1 MTIFAFK
8 FKYAMLISVE
18 PSDGKGMQLTHTVA
32 EVEFRKKLNRMD
44 CGSIAVKLMKPDDKV
59 GWTLEQTTAAIEDY
73 RRFLLLNYLYPDRI
87 IVPSQIVDRVW
98 HEHILDTEKY
108 QADCLEIFGYFL
120 HHYPFFGMVDE
131 VDKQDS
137 EVAFADTCQLWERHF
152 G

>member
-1 MTIFAFK
+1 M
-8 FKYAMLISVE
+8 V
-18 PSDGKGMQLTHTVA
+18 KGMQLTHTVA

-44 CGSIAVKLMKPDDKV
+44 CGSIAFKLMKPDEKV
-59 GWTLEQTTAAIEDY
+59 GWTLEETTAAIEDY
-73 RRFLLLNYLYPDRI
+73 RRFLLLNCLYPDRI

-108 QADCLEIFGYFL
+108 QVDCLEIFGYFL
-120 HHYPFFGMVDE
+120 HHYPFLGMVDE
-131 VDKQDS
+131 ADKQDA

>member
-1 MTIFAFK
+1 M
-8 FKYAMLISVE
+8 V
-18 PSDGKGMQLTHTVA
+18 KGMQLTQTVA
-32 EVEFRKKLNRMD
+32 EVEFRKKLNQMD
-44 CGSIAVKLMKPDDKV
+44 CGSIAVKLIKPDDKI

-98 HEHILDTEKY
+98 HKHILDTEKY

-131 VDKQDS
+131 ADKQES
-137 EVAFADTCQLWERHF
+137 EGAFADTCQLWERHF